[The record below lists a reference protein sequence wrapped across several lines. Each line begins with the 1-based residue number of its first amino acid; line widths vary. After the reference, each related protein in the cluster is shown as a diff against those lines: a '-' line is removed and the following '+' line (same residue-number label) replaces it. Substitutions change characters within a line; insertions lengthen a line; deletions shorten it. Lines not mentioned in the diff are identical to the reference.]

1 MSCIE
6 QKIINVIVFAIPRRN
21 VVADVLSSHHIVRVY
36 PLFSL
41 ILPKY
46 FSPSRDRQIINYK
59 EYNGCICYSYQLIPR
74 HNWLSL

>member
-21 VVADVLSSHHIVRVY
+21 VVADVLSSHRCACLPII
-36 PLFSL
+36 F
-41 ILPKY
+41 IKLPKY
-46 FSPSRDRQIINYK
+46 FSPSRERQIINYK
-59 EYNGCICYSYQLIPR
+59 ECNGCIHYRYQLIPQ